1 MSEDAPSPSSL
12 VAKDNEGLR
21 YNNGKPRYDLIHP
34 VAERGLVD
42 VLTKA
47 LDKYPEFNWERGMNW
62 RTVIASLKRHL
73 AAFEMGE
80 EYDEESGLLHIDHVQ
95 ANAHFL
101 STYQHLGE
109 GIDDRRKL

>member
-1 MSEDAPSPSSL
+1 MSS

-21 YNNGKPRYDLIHP
+21 HNNGKPRYDLIHP

-47 LDKYPEFNWERGMNW
+47 LDKYPEFNWERGMSW
-62 RTVIASLKRHL
+62 RTVVASLKRHL